1 MSQTSPPT
9 IEHIES
15 GLTFTQE
22 TGPAGVAVFGE
33 IPLGAY
39 RIQEQTAPEGWL
51 KDDTIY
57 TATVVAGETTTLPI
71 INKELPG
78 LRIVKYDRKNYMV
91 MADVYFAI
99 YRDGDYL
106 GNFKTNEFGEIL
118 LTDLEPG
125 TYRAFEVDTG
135 NEGYILDTTP
145 QEVELKAGDGIRELV
160 FFNDMKP
167 GMRLIKVDSA
177 DPSKVIS
184 NAVFEIEAVDGS
196 FGPEEFTT
204 NESGEIDLSHLPAG
218 VFRVTEKVCEGY
230 IIDDAQRIINL
241 KPNEDAQFIFTNTTP
256 LRRPINTMTVR
267 RN

>member
-1 MSQTSPPT
+1 MM
-9 IEHIES
+9 
-15 GLTFTQE
+15 
-22 TGPAGVAVFGE
+22 
-33 IPLGAY
+33 
-39 RIQEQTAPEGWL
+39 
-51 KDDTIY
+51 
-57 TATVVAGETTTLPI
+57 GETCPA
-71 INKELPG
+71 
-78 LRIVKYDRKNYMV
+78 MV
-91 MADVYFAI
+91 W
-99 YRDGDYL
+99 
-106 GNFKTNEFGEIL
+106 N
-118 LTDLEPG
+118 P
-125 TYRAFEVDTG
+125 
-135 NEGYILDTTP
+135 
-145 QEVELKAGDGIRELV
+145 
-160 FFNDMKP
+160 
-167 GMRLIKVDSA
+167 KVDSA